1 MTSFTYE
8 YEKYLCDANSVKE
21 TVIKYGVA
29 ICPILDSDECD
40 NMIKNK
46 WDVLEKLTE
55 NFEVPIDRQKKETY
69 KQITELF
76 PNHKMLI
83 QHWKIG
89 HSRLV
94 WEVRQNKKV
103 IDVY

>member
-1 MTSFTYE
+1 MTSFAYE

-46 WDVLEKLTE
+46 WDILEYLTS
-55 NFEVPIDRQKKETY
+55 NFEVPIDRQKKDRGF
-69 KQITELF
+69 IVPGL
-76 PNHKMLI
+76 
-83 QHWKIG
+83 
-89 HSRLV
+89 
-94 WEVRQNKKV
+94 
-103 IDVY
+103 